1 MVMAAL
7 LYDLRDRRVEGA
19 PEPGD
24 GRRPTWMWDWNKVP
38 ENHYEML
45 DPYTGAEGDPVLLVT
60 DWPDPRPILEKFGQA
75 ESLAAV
81 SVTSFGR
88 SKRLT
93 VWRLTGHRGHCRP
106 CPTSDPTARPSP
118 DPAAPEQDRK
128 STRLNSSH

>member
-1 MVMAAL
+1 MAQQLRPVLDRDPALPVLMSDRMVMAAL
-7 LYDLRDRRVEGA
+7 LYYLRDRLVEGA

-60 DWPDPRPILEKFGQA
+60 DWPDPR
-75 ESLAAV
+75 
-81 SVTSFGR
+81 
-88 SKRLT
+88 
-93 VWRLTGHRGHCRP
+93 
-106 CPTSDPTARPSP
+106 
-118 DPAAPEQDRK
+118 DRK